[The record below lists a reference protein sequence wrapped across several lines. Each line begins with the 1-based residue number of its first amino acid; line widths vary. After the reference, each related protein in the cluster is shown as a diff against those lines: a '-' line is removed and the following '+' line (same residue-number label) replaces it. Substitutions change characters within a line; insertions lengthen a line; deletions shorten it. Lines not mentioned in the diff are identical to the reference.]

1 MSMSNIGL
9 WYLLSLLVFLA
20 DAYFTLS
27 LVFFIISTVKKKHG
41 ATAGL
46 AAHQRT
52 WKIHFIISAVVL
64 VLAVIAI
71 CVILTM
77 QILQQPLKITLM

>member
-1 MSMSNIGL
+1 M
-9 WYLLSLLVFLA
+9 FFA
-20 DAYFTLS
+20 DVYFTLS

-41 ATAGL
+41 ATTGL

-52 WKIHFIISAVVL
+52 WKIHFIISVIVL

-71 CVILTM
+71 CVILTI
-77 QILQQPLKITLM
+77 QILQQPLDLTLI